1 MEINLTSV
9 NLFAM
14 RNISTS
20 RVRPIKHSNAKAWVT
35 NKPEHE
41 EKKQVLNWFIYDR
54 KPKFTIGENNV
65 FECAI

>member
-35 NKPEHE
+35 
-41 EKKQVLNWFIYDR
+41 KQARTRGKETSSELIY
-54 KPKFTIGENNV
+54 I
-65 FECAI
+65 

>member
-1 MEINLTSV
+1 MLKLGS
-9 NLFAM
+9 L
-14 RNISTS
+14 
-20 RVRPIKHSNAKAWVT
+20 

-54 KPKFTIGENNV
+54 KPKFTIGENSV

>member
-1 MEINLTSV
+1 MLKLGS
-9 NLFAM
+9 L
-14 RNISTS
+14 
-20 RVRPIKHSNAKAWVT
+20 

-54 KPKFTIGENNV
+54 KPTIGENNV